1 MRRLGAAVAVTALRE
16 SEARA
21 IRVLEAMPA
30 AFISMDVAWRITY
43 VNAEAERVLS
53 LTRDQLLGRDLWAL
67 FPSAV
72 GTEFDKMFRYAV
84 RTQRPA
90 SLDAYYPAP
99 LRAWYEVRIWPDN
112 EGLSLYF
119 LDISARHAA
128 QAQAERA
135 ATRAALLAE
144 ITSTLNGTLEP
155 DEVAGRL
162 ARLMVPALADWCVV
176 SLVDD
181 FGEGGDAGA
190 VGRLRDIGWW
200 HVDPALRPAVAR
212 YAQHRLASLTEDSFL
227 AQVLRTGEPAL
238 VRDEAMAA
246 LGALFGP
253 GVARDALYELA
264 PGSVAVLPLRAH
276 GHTRGLITLF
286 VAGGSDRPTE
296 VDLATAGEAAERAGL
311 ALDNARLYAQQR
323 DLAEGLQRSL
333 LTPPPEPDHLEIV
346 VRYQPAAEQAQVGG
360 DWYDAFMVADGATT
374 LVIGDVI
381 GHDTAAAAAMGQ
393 VRGVLRGIAH
403 SVDGSPAGVLSA
415 LDRAMFDL
423 DVGSLATAVLARI
436 EQTEEDAAQ
445 GIRVLR
451 WSNAG
456 HPPPLLID
464 VAGDQPGDVGTATLL
479 AGIPDLLL
487 GLDAGTTRADHEQVL
502 RPGATVLLFTDGLVE
517 RRGAS
522 LDDGLE
528 WLRTTAASLGDLPL
542 DELCDALLEG
552 VAERL
557 EDDVALL
564 AVRAHPEGRPRPPEA
579 GPERL
584 PHDSEGGA

>member
-1 MRRLGAAVAVTALRE
+1 MRRLGAAVNVTALRE
-16 SEARA
+16 GEARA

-30 AFISMDVAWRITY
+30 AFISMDRDWRITY
-43 VNAEAERVLS
+43 VNAEAERVL
-53 LTRDQLLGRDLWAL
+53 TMPRQQLLGGELWTL
-67 FPSAV
+67 FPGAV
-72 GTEFDKMFRYAV
+72 GTEFDEMFRYAV
-84 RTQRPA
+84 RTQEPA
-90 SLDAYYPAP
+90 SLEAYYPAP
-99 LRAWYEVRIWPDN
+99 LRAWYEVRIWPDE

-119 LDISARHAA
+119 LDISARRAA
-128 QAQAERA
+128 QAQAESA
-135 ATRAALLAE
+135 ASRAALLAE
-144 ITSTLNGTLEP
+144 ITSTLNGTLDA
-155 DEVAGRL
+155 DEVAARL

-181 FGEGGDAGA
+181 GGEGSDSNKVA
-190 VGRLRDIGWW
+190 RLRDIGWW
-200 HVDPALRPAVAR
+200 HPDPAQRPAVAR
-212 YAQHRLASLTEDSFL
+212 YAQHRLAFLTEDSFL

-238 VRDEAMAA
+238 VRNDATAT

-264 PGSVAVLPLRAH
+264 PGSVAVLALRAH
-276 GHTRGLITLF
+276 GRTLGLVTLF
-286 VAGGSDRPTE
+286 AAAGSDRPTDL
-296 VDLATAGEAAERAGL
+296 DLATAGEAAERAGL

-333 LTPPPEPDHLEIV
+333 LTPPPQPDHLEIV

-360 DWYDAFMVADGATT
+360 DWYDAFMVADGTTT

-393 VRGVLRGIAH
+393 VRGVLRGVAH
-403 SVDGSPAGVLSA
+403 SVDDSPAGVLSA

-423 DVGSLATAVLARI
+423 DVGSLATAVLAKI
-436 EQTEEDAAQ
+436 EQTVEDAAR
-445 GIRVLR
+445 GVRVLR

-464 VAGDQPGDVGTATLL
+464 TAGEGGAGTATLL

-487 GLDAGTTRADHEQVL
+487 GLDARTARTDHEQVL

-528 WLRTTAASLGDLPL
+528 WLRTTAASLGGLPL
-542 DELCDALLEG
+542 EELCDALLEG

-564 AVRAHPEGRPRPPEA
+564 AVRAHPEGRPRPAEA

-584 PHDSEGGA
+584 PHAPGGVA